1 MATQGRLSHAR
12 ILEDWEQSAIK
23 RYLNVEKVIP
33 GLISRGVLTKKH
45 GRGIA
50 KTKTKELQVKVLM
63 GVLKKQ
69 PMEGFVAFV
78 ETLGETFSQC
88 EDHKTLVNLMS
99 SSIRCSDLPPQ
110 STEVMEKVIQAAM
123 EDKQTGPV
131 VERQT
136 LYQTSSLQLQKAAVH
151 QLAAGTT
158 LTEGSPKM
166 VLETAEQ
173 TSHLKATECTQATN
187 ESPATEQLPSSTH
200 SSSNTSSPQPD
211 RSFHK
216 LSSSEA
222 AVVFQS
228 TVQPSSVAA
237 QSPIPPPSGFI
248 ESRSACYCRKKS
260 VSFYLPESGVSVDIP
275 SEAIPSD
282 IGDRFWLGAFV
293 YLRGPFQ
300 VPGGITLCTPIVWFS
315 LRPQFTFKA
324 DVTIKIPHSAIITR
338 STDLE
343 QFCFLTLPDDPPT
356 GPIYKLSKILPA
368 DFTDGYHAVAKVR
381 HFSPVSFG
389 SEQKSRLDSESSL
402 HGTRSP
408 LRKRSQKTK
417 EVIPLLKSL
426 SQRSGSSFE
435 SSQSSFEEQE
445 QCRSTSSLDRES
457 CISSSTSE
465 VGQSLQDKDEIASPK
480 DCSSS
485 LELSSSFE
493 TSESEGV
500 NEFFIAR
507 CMPKD
512 HCAEMWDTTFMVSF
526 CNSLGLK
533 VLRDAAQRKLGE
545 DCDFSHRQFQLVD
558 DVLKFEPPQWN
569 NDWWSVFATETNQV
583 KPSPFS

>member
-1 MATQGRLSHAR
+1 MATQGSLSHAR
-12 ILEDWEQSAIK
+12 VLVDWEQSAIK

-33 GLISRGVLTKKH
+33 GLISRGVISKNI
-45 GRGIA
+45 GRGI
-50 KTKTKELQVKVLM
+50 TKKKELQVKVLM

-69 PMEGFVAFV
+69 PVERFVAFV
-78 ETLGETFSQC
+78 EALGETFSQC

-99 SSIRCSDLPPQ
+99 SSIRCIDLPPQ
-110 STEVMEKVIQAAM
+110 STEVMEKVIQAAV

-136 LYQTSSLQLQKAAVH
+136 LSQTSSLRLQRAAVH

-158 LTEGSPKM
+158 PTVGLPKM

-173 TSHLKATECTQATN
+173 TSHLEATECTQATN

-200 SSSNTSSPQPD
+200 SSGNTSSPQPD

-216 LSSSEA
+216 LSYSEA
-222 AVVFQS
+222 AVVVQS

-237 QSPIPPPSGFI
+237 QSLIPRPSGFI
-248 ESRSACYCRKKS
+248 ESKSDYYSTRDSA
-260 VSFYLPESGVSVDIP
+260 SFYLPGSGVSVDIP

-282 IGDRFWLGAFV
+282 IGGRFWLGAFV

-315 LRPQFTFKA
+315 LRPQFKFKA
-324 DVTIKIPHSAIITR
+324 DVTIKIPHSAIIKR

-343 QFCFLTLPDDPPT
+343 QFCFLTIADDPPT

-389 SEQKSRLDSESSL
+389 SKQKSRHDSESSL

-408 LRKRSQKTK
+408 LRKQSQKTK

-435 SSQSSFEEQE
+435 SSQSFEEQE
-445 QCRSTSSLDRES
+445 QCRSTSSLDHGS
-457 CISSSTSE
+457 CTSSSTSE
-465 VGQSLQDKDEIASPK
+465 VGQSLQDKDEIASTK
-480 DCSSS
+480 DRSSS

-512 HCAEMWDTTFMVSF
+512 RCADMWKATFMVSF
-526 CNSLGLK
+526 CNPLGLK
-533 VLRDAAQRKLGE
+533 VK
-545 DCDFSHRQFQLVD
+545 S
-558 DVLKFEPPQWN
+558 
-569 NDWWSVFATETNQV
+569 
-583 KPSPFS
+583 

>member
-1 MATQGRLSHAR
+1 MAAQGSLSHAR
-12 ILEDWEQSAIK
+12 VLVDWEQSAIK

-33 GLISRGVLTKKH
+33 GLISRGVISKNV
-45 GRGIA
+45 GRGIM
-50 KTKTKELQVKVLM
+50 KKKELQVKVLM
-63 GVLKKQ
+63 GVMKKQ
-69 PMEGFVAFV
+69 PVERFVAFV
-78 ETLGETFSQC
+78 EALGETFSQC
-88 EDHKTLVNLMS
+88 EEHKTLVNLMS
-99 SSIRCSDLPPQ
+99 SSIRRIDLPPQ
-110 STEVMEKVIQAAM
+110 STEVMEKVIQAAV

-131 VERQT
+131 VEGQT

-158 LTEGSPKM
+158 PTEGSPKM
-166 VLETAEQ
+166 VLETAGQ
-173 TSHLKATECTQATN
+173 TSHLEATECTAATN
-187 ESPATEQLPSSTH
+187 ESPAAEQLPSSTH
-200 SSSNTSSPQPD
+200 SSGNTSSPHPD

-222 AVVFQS
+222 AVVVQS

-237 QSPIPPPSGFI
+237 QSLIPPPSGFI
-248 ESRSACYCRKKS
+248 ESRSDYYSTRDSA
-260 VSFYLPESGVSVDIP
+260 SFYLPGSGVSVDIP

-282 IGDRFWLGAFV
+282 IGDHFWLGAFV

-315 LRPQFTFKA
+315 LRPQFIFKA
-324 DVTIKIPHSAIITR
+324 DVTIKIPHSAIIKR

-343 QFCFLTLPDDPPT
+343 QFYFLTMSGDPPT
-356 GPIYKLSKILPA
+356 GPIYKLSEILPA
-368 DFTDGYHAVAKVR
+368 DFTDGYHAVANVR

-389 SEQKSRLDSESSL
+389 SKQKSRPGSESSL

-435 SSQSSFEEQE
+435 SSQSFEEQE
-445 QCRSTSSLDRES
+445 QCRSTSSLDHGS
-457 CISSSTSE
+457 GTSSSTSE
-465 VGQSLQDKDEIASPK
+465 VGQSLQDMDEIASTK
-480 DCSSS
+480 DRSSS

-512 HCAEMWDTTFMVSF
+512 RCAEMWDTTFMVSF
-526 CNSLGLK
+526 CNPLGLK
-533 VLRDAAQRKLGE
+533 VK
-545 DCDFSHRQFQLVD
+545 S
-558 DVLKFEPPQWN
+558 
-569 NDWWSVFATETNQV
+569 
-583 KPSPFS
+583 